1 MTTDGPDEE
10 VFLVPIGDEGVL
22 AVPVADEGSRHGGD
36 SADLSALI
44 QAVGP
49 LVGAVLKGRGA
60 NGATYYEL
68 SPDSL
73 KMLDGAR
80 LDKVGNYFRGVLR
93 NADGQI
99 SHQVQ
104 LREVQA
110 SPAPPGIDP
119 VSVAQ
124 MAQMAAIQAQLG
136 RIEDTL
142 NDLTTSVESVTRF
155 LETQQR
161 ARVEAALQVLR
172 ELHDRARTTG
182 VVSAT
187 DWHRL
192 TGVEL
197 DLETQLRAVRAELSK
212 RLSGRSF
219 GNGPSAD
226 AKQMAKVEP
235 ERIADLV
242 ELHKMLL
249 GGLRGWNELLLLHKF
264 EAGELTEGEVA
275 AVMERLSRLE
285 SHHRELLG
293 QIKSVVN
300 SSKKSKP
307 RSTFQRLFTDGLI
320 LGGANDDR
328 NLHTVRSGR
337 KVLKAVL
344 KSAGSEL
351 PRAPERK
358 ILSAAPDDQVA

>member
-1 MTTDGPDEE
+1 MTPEGRDQE
-10 VFLVPIGDEGVL
+10 VFLVPVGDEGVL
-22 AVPVADEGSRHGGD
+22 ALPVDGKGSQAGGD
-36 SADLSALI
+36 TADLSVLI

-60 NGATYYEL
+60 DGATYYEL
-68 SPDSL
+68 SPQSL
-73 KMLDGAR
+73 KMLEDAR
-80 LDKVGNYFRGVLR
+80 LDKVGSYFRGVLR

-110 SPAPPGIDP
+110 SPAPPGLDP

-142 NDLTTSVESVTRF
+142 NDLTVSVESVTRF

-161 ARVEAALQVLR
+161 ARVEAALQLLR
-172 ELHDRARTTG
+172 ELHDRARATG
-182 VVSAT
+182 AVSET

-197 DLETQLRAVRAELSK
+197 DLETQLRAVRTELSK
-212 RLSGRSF
+212 RLSDRSF

-264 EAGELTEGEVA
+264 EADELTEDEVA

-285 SHHRELLG
+285 GHHRELLG
-293 QIKSVVN
+293 QIDSVVR

-307 RSTFQRLFTDGLI
+307 RSAFQRLFTDGLI

-328 NLHTVRSGR
+328 NLTAVRSGR

-344 KSAGSEL
+344 KSAASEL
-351 PRAPERK
+351 TRAPERK
-358 ILSAAPDDQVA
+358 MLSAAPDDQVA